1 VVKVIRG
8 RERFLTRLYAIT
20 DFIIVQIAFFLAW
33 ILKFEIFYD
42 GISGHLPLKSYLF
55 WSLIYGVIAVM
66 LGYVVALYAPK
77 RKAKFATELAKV
89 LQVHTFSIFM
99 LLSVLF
105 TFKIVDISR
114 TFLLLYFTINL
125 ILISIYRFVVK
136 QSLRRLRKKGYNKQF
151 VLIVGA
157 GSIGR
162 KYYENLENHPEF
174 GLEVLGFL
182 DDYRTNHE
190 SRYSHYKPIIGRTSD
205 LEHILSNQLIDEV
218 AVALP
223 LKAYPKYREII
234 AVCEKAG
241 VRVSLIPDFYD
252 ILPAAPHFE
261 SFGDLPIINIR
272 DIPLDE
278 VRNRILKR
286 LFDIVF
292 SIIAII
298 LTSPLMLV
306 IAIIIKLTS
315 PGPIIFKQERVGLNR
330 RTFYMYK
337 FRSMKHMPK
346 SVSDTQWTVEN
357 DPRRTKFGA
366 FLRKTSLD
374 ELPQFF
380 NVLKGDMSVVGPR
393 PERPYFVEQFKEEI
407 PKYMIKHHVRPGITG
422 WAQVC
427 GLRGNTSIKD
437 RIEHDIFYIENW
449 SLLFDIKIILKTVVN
464 GLVNK
469 NAY

>member
-1 VVKVIRG
+1 MIRG
-8 RERFLTRLYAIT
+8 RERFLTKVYVSM
-20 DFIIVQIAFFLAW
+20 DFVIIQLAF
-33 ILKFEIFYD
+33 ILSWVMKFHLFHD
-42 GISGHLPLKSYLF
+42 GINGHLPLKNYLF
-55 WSLIYGVIAVM
+55 WSLIYGAIAIVI
-66 LGYVVALYAPK
+66 GYLIELYGPK
-77 RKAKFATELAKV
+77 RKDKFSNELAKV
-89 LQVHTFSIFM
+89 LQVHTLSMFL

-105 TFKIVDISR
+105 TSKIVDISR
-114 TFLLLYFTINL
+114 LFLFLYFIWNVM
-125 ILISIYRFVVK
+125 LISIYRYIVK
-136 QSLRRLRKKGYNKQF
+136 QSLRQLRKKGYNKQF

-162 KYYENLENHPEF
+162 KYFENLQMHPEY
-174 GLEVLGFL
+174 GLEVVGFL
-182 DDYRTNHE
+182 DDFRTKHE
-190 SRYSHYKPIIGRTSD
+190 PRFARYKPIIGKVSD
-205 LEHILSNQLIDEV
+205 LEHILIHQLIDEV
-218 AVALP
+218 VVALP
-223 LKAYPKYREII
+223 LQAYPKYREII
-234 AVCEKAG
+234 SVCEKMG
-241 VRVSLIPDFYD
+241 VRASIIPDFYD
-252 ILPAAPHFE
+252 ILPASPHFE
-261 SFGDLPIINIR
+261 VFGDLPIINVR
-272 DIPLDE
+272 DVPLDE
-278 VRNRILKR
+278 LRNRLLKR
-286 LFDIVF
+286 LFDVVF
-292 SIIAII
+292 SLLAII
-298 LTSPLMLV
+298 LTAPLM
-306 IAIIIKLTS
+306 IAIAIGIKLTS

-337 FRSMKHMPK
+337 FRSMKHMPQ

-393 PERPYFVEQFKEEI
+393 PERPYFVEKFKEEI

-427 GLRGNTSIKD
+427 GLRGDTSIQA

-449 SLLFDIKIILKTVVN
+449 SLWLDIKIILRTITN